1 MTKVAAFA
9 VPVLFFLA
17 LVGWSFASPVGSSP
31 DDNFHLPSI
40 WCGLGEREGLC
51 EASGD
56 PDTRMVPAPVVNA
69 PCYAFHPEMSAACW
83 NSEQDGMAEATW
95 MNANGLY
102 PRLFYATMSVFASED
117 IVNSVLIMRVFN
129 SALVVGLL
137 TGVFFALPRRTRPAL
152 VISAVVTAVPLGLF
166 LIAST
171 NPSAWAFA
179 SAAVV
184 WAALYGASQTTGR
197 RQLVLAGLAVLG
209 ACLGAGAR
217 ADAAAFAVFG
227 VVIAAVLGARRGGRL
242 LVPAIA
248 AALVVGVSVAFYL
261 SADQTSALTSGLP
274 NTNPPLTGA
283 QHVSN
288 FFGVPSLWLGA
299 FGDAGLGWLDTS
311 VPAAVPVLAFAAFC
325 GAVFIG
331 VHRPDI
337 RRSIALVLAVVA
349 CWLVPFILLAQSR
362 AVVGTMVQPRYIL
375 PLLVILA
382 GVASLRS
389 AALQAWTG
397 ARALIVGLAVVV
409 AATLAMQFNIRRYT
423 VGAGSIA
430 IDPGAGAQ
438 WWWDGAVAPAVVW
451 IGGSLA
457 FAAALVVLWFAVRA
471 TRDITTGT
479 DAGADEDADALNLAP
494 ADGAPDSSAAGTG
507 APATTG
513 DATTATDDQMSR

>member
-1 MTKVAAFA
+1 MKVAAFA
-9 VPVLFFLA
+9 VPILFFLA

-51 EASGD
+51 EESGD

-69 PCYAFHPEMSAACW
+69 PCYAYHPEMSAACW

-102 PRLFYATMSVFASED
+102 PRLFYATMGVFASED

-171 NPSAWAFA
+171 NPSAWAYA

-184 WAALYGASQTTGR
+184 WAALYGAFQTAGR

-242 LVPAIA
+242 LVPAIG
-248 AALVVGVSVAFYL
+248 AALVIGVSAAFYL

-283 QHVSN
+283 QHVAN

-311 VPAAVPVLAFAAFC
+311 VPAAVPVFAFAAFC
-325 GAVFIG
+325 GAIFIG
-331 VHRPDI
+331 VHRPGI
-337 RRSIALVLAVVA
+337 RRSIALVLAVMA

-389 AALQAWTG
+389 AVLEAWTG
-397 ARALIVGLAVVV
+397 ARVLIVGLALVG

-438 WWWDGAVAPAVVW
+438 WWWGGAVAPAVVW

-457 FAAALVVLWFAVRA
+457 FAAALVVLWLAVRA
-471 TRDITTGT
+471 MREATRTTN
-479 DAGADEDADALNLAP
+479 AGADDHEDAVTPATAGAAPESAAADTGASATAGEAAP
-494 ADGAPDSSAAGTG
+494 AKG
-507 APATTG
+507 
-513 DATTATDDQMSR
+513 DQMSR